1 MFTPINDPTAFIARR
16 SLPHT
21 GRLCRRYAHCTPI
34 FRRTSALSV
43 SVLLRSLSV
52 ARRCVAHI
60 PCPPEAVFASASLR
74 RKGLVLLILAS
85 MATPGSA
92 RRASTSMESP
102 ATMEESCLSACQ
114 ISRTGSLASLTD
126 PASLE
131 ARPID
136 VIVAVPEGGR
146 KRQKPS
152 VARRNIDDRRPF
164 AAVVLRAAERYR
176 VDADLLH
183 ALIEV
188 ESGYRSDARSPR
200 GAMGLMQLMP
210 VTVEAYG
217 VTDPYDPQEN
227 IDAGAQHLR
236 RLLDVFDMA
245 GALAAYNAGQ
255 GAVRRFGG
263 IPPYP
268 ETRRYVRRILDLVTA
283 LEDE

>member
-1 MFTPINDPTAFIARR
+1 
-16 SLPHT
+16 
-21 GRLCRRYAHCTPI
+21 
-34 FRRTSALSV
+34 
-43 SVLLRSLSV
+43 
-52 ARRCVAHI
+52 
-60 PCPPEAVFASASLR
+60 
-74 RKGLVLLILAS
+74 
-85 MATPGSA
+85 
-92 RRASTSMESP
+92 MESP